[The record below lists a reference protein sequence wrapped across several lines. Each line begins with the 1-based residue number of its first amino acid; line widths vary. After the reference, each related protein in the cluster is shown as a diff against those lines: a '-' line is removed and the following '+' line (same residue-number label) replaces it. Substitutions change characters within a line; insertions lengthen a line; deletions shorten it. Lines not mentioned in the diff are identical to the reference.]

1 EVPLP
6 EAEGCLLAHT
16 HRLPPPQE
24 GARGTVL
31 KKGRRLGAEELAAFE
46 AAGFTSVWAARLET
60 GDIVEDDAATRL
72 AATMVGPGVRAEAAS
87 TGRVNLFATV
97 RGVFVVHA
105 RRIDAVN
112 LVDARLTVA
121 TVAPHQ
127 VVDAGAM
134 VATVKIIP
142 FAVPRGTLEA
152 AQAAA
157 TSEPEPLLEVR
168 AFAGLRTALLLTELP
183 GVAAVQLDRAEATQR
198 ARLEYV
204 EAKLEWCRRVAHDHE
219 ILRDAVKEVLDDGAE
234 LVLMLGASAM
244 VDVDDVLPAAVEGV
258 GGELLQV
265 GMPVDPGNL
274 LVLGRR
280 GRTAIVGVPGCARS
294 PKRSGFDAVL
304 ERLAAEI
311 PVGGGD
317 IQRMGVG
324 GLLLEIPSRP
334 RPRQREAP
342 RPRPARVAG
351 IVLAAGRSTRMGV
364 RNKLLQRLDGV
375 PMVTRVVDQ
384 LLEAPLDP
392 LLVVVGHE
400 AEDVRAALRGR
411 PVKFVDNRE
420 YAEGM
425 GTSLRAGVRA
435 LDTEVDGAVVA
446 LGDMPFVTA
455 AHVEQLIG
463 AFEGHPPRI
472 VIPVRDGRRG
482 HPVLFGAGYFEEM
495 RGLSGDV
502 GARELLQRHRAFIRE
517 ITIDDDAIYLDVD
530 TPEALAAVAAKHEL
544 EIDPPPA

>member
-1 EVPLP
+1 
-6 EAEGCLLAHT
+6 
-16 HRLPPPQE
+16 
-24 GARGTVL
+24 
-31 KKGRRLGAEELAAFE
+31 
-46 AAGFTSVWAARLET
+46 
-60 GDIVEDDAATRL
+60 
-72 AATMVGPGVRAEAAS
+72 
-87 TGRVNLFATV
+87 
-97 RGVFVVHA
+97 
-105 RRIDAVN
+105 
-112 LVDARLTVA
+112 
-121 TVAPHQ
+121 
-127 VVDAGAM
+127 
-134 VATVKIIP
+134 
-142 FAVPRGTLEA
+142 
-152 AQAAA
+152 
-157 TSEPEPLLEVR
+157 
-168 AFAGLRTALLLTELP
+168 
-183 GVAAVQLDRAEATQR
+183 
-198 ARLEYV
+198 
-204 EAKLEWCRRVAHDHE
+204 
-219 ILRDAVKEVLDDGAE
+219 
-234 LVLMLGASAM
+234 
-244 VDVDDVLPAAVEGV
+244 
-258 GGELLQV
+258 LQV